1 MPIFGIDI
9 SKHKL
14 DVAWLKEPETR
25 KVKPK
30 VFPNTPTGYE
40 QLLAWAIHNAQCP
53 LSECCF
59 AMEATGVY
67 HERLAMRLYEQGAQV
82 IVANPQHVSHYG
94 KGLGVKTKTDKRD
107 SFIIA
112 HYAYATHP
120 PLWQPEPGEI
130 RQLKALIGRLEA
142 IEKTLQQERNRLE
155 KAEVS
160 QAPEVVI
167 DSIKQTTAYLVKEK
181 RDFEQQIE
189 DHLDQHSGLKQD
201 KTLLESIPGVGT
213 VIASRVI
220 TVMHGHR
227 FHSAAQAA
235 AYCGLVP
242 IEKESGISL
251 KKKPRLSKVGS
262 AQFRAKLYMAS
273 LSATKHNPLIRAHYL
288 QLIERGKSKMAALG
302 AAMRKLIH
310 ICFGVL
316 KHQQPFSTTFQQ
328 KLVQKH

>member
-1 MPIFGIDI
+1 MPIFGIDM

-30 VFPNTPTGYE
+30 VFPNTPTGHE
-40 QLLAWAIHNAQCP
+40 QLLAWAIHHAQCP
-53 LSECCF
+53 LSECRF

-67 HERLAMRLYEQGAQV
+67 HERLAMMLYEQGCQV
-82 IVANPQHVSHYG
+82 VVANPQHVSHYG

-107 SFIIA
+107 SVVIA

-120 PLWQPEPGEI
+120 PLWQPEPIEI
-130 RQLKALIGRLEA
+130 RQLKALIGRLQA
-142 IEKTLQQERNRLE
+142 IDKTLQQERNRLE
-155 KAEVS
+155 KATVS
-160 QAPEVVI
+160 DAPDVVI
-167 DSIKQTTAYLVKEK
+167 CSIAQTIEYLMKEK
-181 RDFEQQIE
+181 GAFEKQIDE
-189 DHLDQHSGLKQD
+189 HIDQYPGLKQD
-201 KTLLESIPGVGT
+201 KKLLESIPGIGPV
-213 VIASRVI
+213 VASRVI
-220 TVMHGHR
+220 TLMRGHR

-251 KKKPRLSKVGS
+251 KKKPRLSKVGN

-288 QLIERGKSKMAALG
+288 QLINRGKSKMAALG

-310 ICFGVL
+310 ICYGVL
-316 KHQQPFSTTFQQ
+316 KHQQPFSTTSQIN
-328 KLVQKH
+328 